1 VKTGHFTGEIDIAK
15 ALKACEKR
23 FPDERDLIAWLYRQ
37 LTIVVPIYRVGEKK
51 ELRDLKYTREN
62 LKKMLR
68 ELGEDI

>member
-15 ALKACEKR
+15 ALKACKER
-23 FPDERDLIAWLYRQ
+23 HADERDLKAWLYRQ

-62 LKKMLR
+62 LKKILR